1 MSQLTCTRNNCQG
14 TIDDGY
20 CDACGMAALKSQS
33 ELDLALAAT
42 ATNKPK
48 PAPSS
53 QSLKTTPNSSSV
65 TTGTGSSPTSNR
77 SRGTRR
83 SAPTVGKTSRR
94 QLGAGLVS
102 IPELPSTKP
111 ELAILAEAKVPENKR
126 FCAGCNQAAKRDKGF
141 CTKCGQKYNFVPS
154 LAPGD
159 IVGAQYQVKGAIAYG
174 GLGWIYLG
182 FDQLLSRY
190 VVLKGLLNSEDAASA
205 AVALAERQFLAA
217 VKHPNIVGIYNFVT
231 HDSEGY
237 IVMEYVGGK
246 TLKELRKERGT
257 LPVSEAIAYIHRVL
271 GSFAYLHQ
279 QGLVYCDF
287 KPDNVMLEG
296 DDIKLIDLGG
306 ARKIDDPD
314 GDIYGTVGYAAPE
327 AGEGPTIVSD
337 LFTIGRTL
345 AVLVTNI
352 SGFSTEH
359 QYTLPSAQSDPVFS
373 KQESLYRFLLKATA
387 ATADDRFQTA
397 EEMAE
402 QLLGVLRE
410 VVAAE
415 TKTPRPSTSILFD
428 GDQLVV
434 TAAGDFSPIQ
444 PSYLHLPN
452 LLIDTKD
459 AGFNAILN
467 ATMTIDLDRRI
478 EQLQRLVTQL
488 PNSIEAKL
496 RLANSLIVKGN
507 IKSAHPTIDIDRRI
521 EKLQQLVKKLP
532 NQTEVMLQLEDSLVI
547 RNNLMTADD
556 HVAADDYA
564 TAESLLEQVA
574 QQDAWDWRVE
584 WYRGKSF
591 LAQNRPQEAQA
602 TFDRVYFDLPGELA
616 PKLAFAI
623 AAEQAQNYS
632 LAAQMYE
639 LVERTDL
646 NYPTAAFGLA
656 RCRLM
661 QGDRNAAVTAL
672 QQVPPTSNLYTR
684 AKVEI
689 ARILVDRQL
698 PVATNTPEHPQ
709 PTIDEL
715 RLANQTIEALTLEG
729 IEKYRLDRQVLE
741 TALNL
746 LTSKTI
752 TAPQNLVIIGQP
764 WQEVKLRQGLEKVL
778 RSIAHLTTGPEKI
791 ALVDEANQ
799 VRPKT
804 LF

>member
-1 MSQLTCTRNNCQG
+1 
-14 TIDDGY
+14 
-20 CDACGMAALKSQS
+20 MAALKSQS
-33 ELDLALAAT
+33 ELDIALAAT
-42 ATNKPK
+42 ASNKPV
-48 PAPSS
+48 ASS
-53 QSLKTTPNSSSV
+53 QSLKTAPNSASV
-65 TTGTGSSPTSNR
+65 TSTGSSPTSNR

-83 SAPTVGKTSRR
+83 SAPTVGKSSRR

-102 IPELPSTKP
+102 IPELPSTAP
-111 ELAILAEAKVPENKR
+111 ELAVLVEAKVPENKR
-126 FCAGCNQAAKRDKGF
+126 FCAGCNTAAKRDKGF

-159 IVGAQYQVKGAIAYG
+159 VVGGQYEVKGAIAYG

-182 FDQLLSRY
+182 FDNLLSRY

-231 HDSEGY
+231 HDAEGY

-246 TLKELRKERGT
+246 TLKEIRKERGT
-257 LPVSEAIAYIHRVL
+257 LPVAEAIAYIHRVL
-271 GSFAYLHQ
+271 GAFAYLHQ
-279 QGLVYCDF
+279 LGLVYCDF

-314 GDIYGTVGYAAPE
+314 GDIYGTIGYAAPE

-359 QYTLPSAQSDPVFS
+359 QYTIPSAQSDPVFS

-387 ATADDRFQTA
+387 AAADDRFQTA

-410 VVAAE
+410 VVAVE
-415 TKTPRPSTSILFD
+415 TNTPRPANSTLFD
-428 GDQLVV
+428 GDRLAI
-434 TAAGDFSPIQ
+434 TAGGDLSQIQ

-459 AGFNAILN
+459 LGFNVVLN
-467 ATMTIDLDRRI
+467 ASMTADLDRRI
-478 EQLQRLVTQL
+478 EQLQQVVKQL
-488 PNSIEAKL
+488 PTSLEAKL
-496 RLANSLIVKGN
+496 RLANSF
-507 IKSAHPTIDIDRRI
+507 IDRCCMAVRSPQGLRYPIPIATQDYI
-521 EKLQQLVKKLP
+521 E
-532 NQTEVMLQLEDSLVI
+532 
-547 RNNLMTADD
+547 ADMC
-556 HVAADDYA
+556 
-564 TAESLLEQVA
+564 LEQVA
-574 QQDAWDWRVE
+574 QQDAWDWRVD
-584 WYRGKSF
+584 WYRGKS
-591 LAQNRPQEAQA
+591 LIAQNRPQEAQA
-602 TFDRVYFDLPGELA
+602 AFDRVYFDLPGELA

-623 AAEQAQNYS
+623 AAEQGQNYQ

-646 NYPTAAFGLA
+646 NYPTSAFGLA

-661 QGDRNAAVTAL
+661 QGDRNGAVLAL
-672 QQVPPTSNLYTR
+672 QQVPQTSNLCTR

-698 PVATNTPEHPQ
+698 PVALNSPKHPQ
-709 PTIDEL
+709 PTLAEL
-715 RLANQTIEALTLEG
+715 KSANQTVEALTLEG

-741 TALNL
+741 TALTL
-746 LTSKTI
+746 LTSKAI
-752 TAPQNLVIIGQP
+752 TAQKDLAILGQP
-764 WQEVKLRQGLEKVL
+764 LEEVKLRQGLEKVL
-778 RSIAHLTTGPEKI
+778 RSMAHLSTGDEKI
-791 ALVDEANQ
+791 LLVDEANR

>member
-1 MSQLTCTRNNCQG
+1 MSKLTCTRNNCNG

-20 CDACGMAALKSQS
+20 CDTCGLAALKSQS
-33 ELDLALAAT
+33 ELDIALAAT
-42 ATNKPK
+42 ASNKPV
-48 PAPSS
+48 ASS
-53 QSLKTTPNSSSV
+53 QSLRTTPNSASV
-65 TTGTGSSPTSNR
+65 TSTGSSPTSNR

-83 SAPTVGKTSRR
+83 SAPTVGKSSRR

-111 ELAILAEAKVPENKR
+111 ELAVLAEAKVPENKR
-126 FCAGCNQAAKRDKGF
+126 FCAGCNQAVKRDKGF

-154 LAPGD
+154 LVPGD
-159 IVGAQYQVKGAIAYG
+159 VVGGQYEVKGAIAYG

-182 FDQLLSRY
+182 FDNLLSRY

-231 HDSEGY
+231 HAAEGY

-246 TLKELRKERGT
+246 TLKEIRKERGI
-257 LPVSEAIAYIHRVL
+257 LPVAEAIAYIHRVL
-271 GSFAYLHQ
+271 GAFAYVHQ
-279 QGLVYCDF
+279 LGLVYCDF

-314 GDIYGTVGYAAPE
+314 GDIYGTIGYAAPE

-387 ATADDRFQTA
+387 AAADDRFQTA

-410 VVAAE
+410 VVAVE
-415 TKTPRPSTSILFD
+415 TNTPRPATSLLFD
-428 GDQLVV
+428 GDRLAV
-434 TAAGDFSPIQ
+434 TAGGDFSQIQ

-452 LLIDTKD
+452 LLIDTRD
-459 AGFNAILN
+459 PGFNVVLN
-467 ATMTIDLDRRI
+467 ASMTTDLHRRI
-478 EQLQRLVTQL
+478 EQLQQVVKQL
-488 PNSIEAKL
+488 PTSIEAKL
-496 RLANSLIVKGN
+496 RLANSLI
-507 IKSAHPTIDIDRRI
+507 DRAAI
-521 EKLQQLVKKLP
+521 SDTFVE
-532 NQTEVMLQLEDSLVI
+532 
-547 RNNLMTADD
+547 
-556 HVAADDYA
+556 AADDS
-564 TAESLLEQVA
+564 AEADLQLAAVA
-574 QQDAWDWRVE
+574 QQDAWDWRVD
-584 WYRGKSF
+584 WYRGKS
-591 LAQNRPQEAQA
+591 LLSQNRPQEAQA
-602 TFDRVYFDLPGELA
+602 AFDRVYFDLPGELA

-623 AAEQAQNYS
+623 AAEQGQNYK

-639 LVERTDL
+639 LVEQTDL
-646 NYPTAAFGLA
+646 NYPTSAFGLA

-661 QGDRNAAVTAL
+661 QGDRNGAVTAL
-672 QQVPPTSNLYTR
+672 QQVPQTSNLYTR
-684 AKVEI
+684 SKVEI

-698 PVATNTPEHPQ
+698 PVALNSPIHPQ
-709 PTIDEL
+709 PTIAEL
-715 RLANQTIEALTLEG
+715 KTANQTVEALTLEG
-729 IEKYRLDRQVLE
+729 IEKHRLDRQVLE

-746 LTSKTI
+746 LTSKAI
-752 TAPQNLVIIGQP
+752 TAQKDLAILGQP
-764 WQEVKLRQGLEKVL
+764 LEEVKLRQGLEKVL
-778 RSIAHLTTGPEKI
+778 RSMAHLSTGTEKI
-791 ALVDEANQ
+791 LLVDEANR

>member
-1 MSQLTCTRNNCQG
+1 MSTLTCTRNNCKG

-20 CDACGMAALKSQS
+20 CDTCGMAALKSQS
-33 ELDLALAAT
+33 ELDIALAAST
-42 ATNKPK
+42 SNQPVQA
-48 PAPSS
+48 SS
-53 QSLKTTPNSSSV
+53 QSLKTAPNSASV

-83 SAPTVGKTSRR
+83 SAPTVGKSSRR

-102 IPELPSTKP
+102 IPELPSTAP

-126 FCAGCNQAAKRDKGF
+126 FCAACNQAVKRDRGF

-154 LAPGD
+154 LVPGD
-159 IVGAQYQVKGAIAYG
+159 VVGEQYQVKGAIAYG

-182 FDQLLSRY
+182 FDKLLSRY

-217 VKHPNIVGIYNFVT
+217 LKHPNIVGIYNFVT
-231 HDSEGY
+231 HDAEGY

-246 TLKELRKERGT
+246 TLKEIRKERGK
-257 LPVSEAIAYIHRVL
+257 LPVAEAIAYIHRVL

-279 QGLVYCDF
+279 LGLVYCDF
-287 KPDNVMLEG
+287 KPDNVMLEA

-314 GDIYGTVGYAAPE
+314 GDIYGTIGYAAPE
-327 AGEGPTIVSD
+327 AGEGPTVASD

-352 SGFSTEH
+352 PGFSTEH
-359 QYTLPSAQSDPVFS
+359 QYTLPSAQSDSVFA

-387 ATADDRFQTA
+387 TAADDRFQTA

-415 TKTPRPSTSILFD
+415 TNTPRPATSILFD
-428 GDQLVV
+428 GDRLAV
-434 TAAGDFSPIQ
+434 TAGGNFSPIQ
-444 PSYLHLPN
+444 PSYLHLPHLLMDIKDPGFN
-452 LLIDTKD
+452 LVLNACMTTDIDT
-459 AGFNAILN
+459 
-467 ATMTIDLDRRI
+467 RI
-478 EQLQRLVTQL
+478 EQLTQVVKQL
-488 PNSIEAKL
+488 PTSIEAKL
-496 RLANSLIVKGN
+496 RLANSLI
-507 IKSAHPTIDIDRRI
+507 DRGHI
-521 EKLQQLVKKLP
+521 AAG
-532 NQTEVMLQLEDSLVI
+532 DY
-547 RNNLMTADD
+547 TA
-556 HVAADDYA
+556 
-564 TAESLLEQVA
+564 AELLLEKVA
-574 QQDAWDWRVE
+574 QQDAWDWRVD
-584 WYRGKSF
+584 WYRGKSL
-591 LAQNRPQEAQA
+591 LAQNQPQEAQA
-602 TFDRVYFDLPGELA
+602 AFDRVYFDLPGELA

-623 AAEQAQNYS
+623 AAEQGSNYP
-632 LAAQMYE
+632 LATQMYE

-698 PVATNTPEHPQ
+698 PVAINIPQHPE
-709 PTIDEL
+709 PTLTEL
-715 RLANQTIEALTLEG
+715 KSATQTVESLTLEG
-729 IEKYRLDRQVLE
+729 IERYRLDRQVLE
-741 TALNL
+741 TALTL
-746 LTSKTI
+746 LTSKAI
-752 TAPQNLVIIGQP
+752 TAQNNLMILGQP
-764 WQEVKLRQGLEKVL
+764 LEEVKLREGLEKVL
-778 RSIAHLTTGPEKI
+778 RSIAHLSTGDEKI
-791 ALVDEANQ
+791 LLVDEANR

>member
-1 MSQLTCTRNNCQG
+1 MSKLTCTRNNCNG

-20 CDACGMAALKSQS
+20 CDTCGMAALKSQS

-42 ATNKPK
+42 ASNKPI
-48 PAPSS
+48 ASS
-53 QSLKTTPNSSSV
+53 QSLKTTPNSASV
-65 TTGTGSSPTSNR
+65 TSTGSSPTSNR

-126 FCAGCNQAAKRDKGF
+126 FCAGCNQAVKRDKGF

-159 IVGAQYQVKGAIAYG
+159 VVGEQYEVKGAIAYG

-182 FDQLLSRY
+182 FDRLLSRY

-231 HDSEGY
+231 HDAEGY

-271 GSFAYLHQ
+271 GAFAYLHQ

-306 ARKIDDPD
+306 ARKIDDLD
-314 GDIYGTVGYAAPE
+314 GDIYGTIGYAAPE
-327 AGEGPTIVSD
+327 AGEGPTVVSD

-352 SGFSTEH
+352 SGFSTEY
-359 QYTLPSAQSDPVFS
+359 QYTLPSAQSDSVFA

-387 ATADDRFQTA
+387 TAADDRFQTA

-410 VVAAE
+410 IVAAE
-415 TKTPRPSTSILFD
+415 TNTPRPATSLLFD
-428 GDQLVV
+428 GDRLAV
-434 TAAGDFSPIQ
+434 TAGGDFSPIQ

-452 LLIDTKD
+452 LLIDAKD
-459 AGFNAILN
+459 PGFNVVLN
-467 ATMTIDLDRRI
+467 ACMTTNLDRRI
-478 EQLQRLVTQL
+478 EQLEKLIKQL
-488 PNSIEAKL
+488 PTSIEAKL
-496 RLANSLIVKGN
+496 RLANSLI
-507 IKSAHPTIDIDRRI
+507 DRGHI
-521 EKLQQLVKKLP
+521 AASDY
-532 NQTEVMLQLEDSLVI
+532 TEAEMLFE
-547 RNNLMTADD
+547 R
-556 HVAADDYA
+556 
-564 TAESLLEQVA
+564 VA
-574 QQDAWDWRVE
+574 QQDAWDWRVD
-584 WYRGKSF
+584 WYRGRSL

-602 TFDRVYFDLPGELA
+602 AFDRVYFDLPGELV

-623 AAEQAQNYS
+623 AAEQGKNYK

-646 NYPTAAFGLA
+646 NYPTSAFGLA

-661 QGDRNAAVTAL
+661 QGDRNSAVAAL
-672 QQVPPTSNLYTR
+672 QQVPPSSNLYTR

-698 PVATNTPEHPQ
+698 PVAINIPKHPQ
-709 PTIDEL
+709 PSLAEL
-715 RLANQTIEALTLEG
+715 KSANQTVEALTLEG
-729 IEKYRLDRQVLE
+729 IEKYRLDRQILE
-741 TALNL
+741 TALTL
-746 LTSKTI
+746 LTSKAI
-752 TAPQNLVIIGQP
+752 TAQNNLTILGQP
-764 WQEVKLRQGLEKVL
+764 LEEVKLRQGLEKVL
-778 RSIAHLTTGPEKI
+778 RSIAHLSTGDEKI
-791 ALVDEANQ
+791 LLVDEANQ

>member
-1 MSQLTCTRNNCQG
+1 MSTLTCTRNNCKG

-20 CDACGMAALKSQS
+20 CDTCGMAALKSQS
-33 ELDLALAAT
+33 ELDIALAAST
-42 ATNKPK
+42 SNQPVQA
-48 PAPSS
+48 SS
-53 QSLKTTPNSSSV
+53 QSLKTAPNSASV

-83 SAPTVGKTSRR
+83 SAPTVGKSSRR

-102 IPELPSTKP
+102 IPELPSTTP

-126 FCAGCNQAAKRDKGF
+126 FCAACNQAVKRDRGF

-154 LAPGD
+154 LVPGD
-159 IVGAQYQVKGAIAYG
+159 VVGEQYQVKGAIAYG

-182 FDQLLSRY
+182 FDKLLSRY

-217 VKHPNIVGIYNFVT
+217 LKHPNIVGIYNFVT
-231 HDSEGY
+231 HDAEGY

-246 TLKELRKERGT
+246 TLKEIRKERGK
-257 LPVSEAIAYIHRVL
+257 LPVAEAIAYIHRVL

-279 QGLVYCDF
+279 LGLVYCDF
-287 KPDNVMLEG
+287 KPDNVMLEA

-314 GDIYGTVGYAAPE
+314 GDIYGTIGYAAPE
-327 AGEGPTIVSD
+327 AGEGPTIASD

-352 SGFSTEH
+352 PGFSTEH
-359 QYTLPSAQSDPVFS
+359 QYTLPSAQSDSVFA

-387 ATADDRFQTA
+387 TAADDRFQTA

-415 TKTPRPSTSILFD
+415 TNTPRPATSILFD
-428 GDQLVV
+428 GDRLAV
-434 TAAGDFSPIQ
+434 TAGGDFSPIE
-444 PSYLHLPN
+444 PSYLHLPH
-452 LLIDTKD
+452 LLIDIKD
-459 AGFNAILN
+459 PGFNLVVN
-467 ATMTIDLDRRI
+467 ASMTTDIDRRI
-478 EQLQRLVTQL
+478 EQLTQVVKQL
-488 PNSIEAKL
+488 PTSIEAKL
-496 RLANSLIVKGN
+496 RLANSLI
-507 IKSAHPTIDIDRRI
+507 DRGHI
-521 EKLQQLVKKLP
+521 AAG
-532 NQTEVMLQLEDSLVI
+532 DY
-547 RNNLMTADD
+547 TA
-556 HVAADDYA
+556 
-564 TAESLLEQVA
+564 AELLLEKVA
-574 QQDAWDWRVE
+574 QQDAWDWRVD
-584 WYRGKSF
+584 WYRGKSL
-591 LAQNRPQEAQA
+591 LAQNQPQEAQA
-602 TFDRVYFDLPGELA
+602 AFDRVYFDLPGELA

-623 AAEQAQNYS
+623 AAEQGSNYP
-632 LAAQMYE
+632 LATQMYE
-639 LVERTDL
+639 IVERTDL

-698 PVATNTPEHPQ
+698 PVAINIPQHPE
-709 PTIDEL
+709 PTLTEL
-715 RLANQTIEALTLEG
+715 KSATQTVESLTLEG
-729 IEKYRLDRQVLE
+729 IERYRLDRQVLE
-741 TALNL
+741 TALTL
-746 LTSKTI
+746 LTSKAI
-752 TAPQNLVIIGQP
+752 TAQNNLMILGQP
-764 WQEVKLRQGLEKVL
+764 LEEVKLREGLEKVL
-778 RSIAHLTTGPEKI
+778 RSIAHLSTGDEKI
-791 ALVDEANQ
+791 LLVDEANR

>member
-1 MSQLTCTRNNCQG
+1 MSKLTCTRNNCNG

-20 CDACGMAALKSQS
+20 CDTCGMAALKSQS

-42 ATNKPK
+42 ASNKPVST
-48 PAPSS
+48 SS
-53 QSLKTTPNSSSV
+53 QSLKTAPNTASV
-65 TTGTGSSPTSNR
+65 TGTGSSPTNNR
-77 SRGTRR
+77 SSRGTRR
-83 SAPTVGKTSRR
+83 SAPTVGKSSRR

-102 IPELPSTKP
+102 IPELPSTAP

-126 FCAGCNQAAKRDKGF
+126 FCAGCNQAVKRDRGF

-159 IVGAQYQVKGAIAYG
+159 VVGGQYQVKGAIAYG

-182 FDQLLSRY
+182 FDNLLSRY

-231 HDSEGY
+231 HDAEGY

-246 TLKELRKERGT
+246 TLKEIRKQRGT

-271 GSFAYLHQ
+271 GAFAYLHQ
-279 QGLVYCDF
+279 LGLVYCDF

-306 ARKIDDPD
+306 ARRIDDPD
-314 GDIYGTVGYAAPE
+314 GDIYGTIGYAAPE
-327 AGEGPTIVSD
+327 AGEGPTVASD

-359 QYTLPSAQSDPVFS
+359 QYTLPSAQSDSVFAQ
-373 KQESLYRFLLKATA
+373 QESLYRFLLKATA
-387 ATADDRFQTA
+387 TAADDRFQTA

-410 VVAAE
+410 VVAVE
-415 TKTPRPSTSILFD
+415 TNTPRPATSLLFD
-428 GDQLVV
+428 GDRLAV
-434 TAAGDFSPIQ
+434 TASGDFSPIK

-452 LLIDTKD
+452 LLIDPKD
-459 AGFNAILN
+459 PGFNVVLDAS
-467 ATMTIDLDRRI
+467 MTTDRDRRI
-478 EQLQRLVTQL
+478 ERLKQVVKQL
-488 PNSIEAKL
+488 PTSIEAKL
-496 RLANSLIVKGN
+496 RLANS
-507 IKSAHPTIDIDRRI
+507 SI
-521 EKLQQLVKKLP
+521 E
-532 NQTEVMLQLEDSLVI
+532 
-547 RNNLMTADD
+547 RGA
-556 HVAADDYA
+556 
-564 TAESLLEQVA
+564 AESAGDFTEAELLLEQVA
-574 QQDAWDWRVE
+574 QQDAWDWRVD
-584 WYRGKSF
+584 WYRGKSL

-602 TFDRVYFDLPGELA
+602 AFDRVYFDLPGELA
-616 PKLAFAI
+616 PKLALAI
-623 AAEQAQNYS
+623 AAEQAQNYP

-646 NYPTAAFGLA
+646 NYPTSAFGLA

-689 ARILVDRQL
+689 ARILVDRHL
-698 PVATNTPEHPQ
+698 PVAINIPKHPQ

-715 RLANQTIEALTLEG
+715 KSATQTLEALTLEG

-746 LTSKTI
+746 LTSKAI
-752 TAPQNLVIIGQP
+752 TAQNNLLILGQP
-764 WQEVKLRQGLEKVL
+764 LEEIKLRQGLEKVL
-778 RSIAHLTTGPEKI
+778 RSIAHLSTGDEKI
-791 ALVDEANQ
+791 VLVDEANR

>member
-1 MSQLTCTRNNCQG
+1 MSTLTCTRNNCKG

-20 CDACGMAALKSQS
+20 CDTCGMAALKSQS
-33 ELDLALAAT
+33 ELDIALAAST
-42 ATNKPK
+42 SNQPVQA
-48 PAPSS
+48 SS
-53 QSLKTTPNSSSV
+53 QSLKTAPNSASV

-83 SAPTVGKTSRR
+83 SAPTVGKSSRR

-102 IPELPSTKP
+102 IPELPSTAP

-126 FCAGCNQAAKRDKGF
+126 FCAACNQAVKRDRGF

-154 LAPGD
+154 LVPGD
-159 IVGAQYQVKGAIAYG
+159 VVGEQYQVKGAIAYG

-182 FDQLLSRY
+182 FDKLLSRY

-217 VKHPNIVGIYNFVT
+217 LKHPNIVGIYNFVT
-231 HDSEGY
+231 HDAEGY

-246 TLKELRKERGT
+246 TLKEIRKERGT

-279 QGLVYCDF
+279 LGLVYCDF

-314 GDIYGTVGYAAPE
+314 GDIYGTIGYAAPE
-327 AGEGPTIVSD
+327 AGEGPTVASD

-352 SGFSTEH
+352 PGFSTEH
-359 QYTLPSAQSDPVFS
+359 QYTLPSAQSDSVFA

-387 ATADDRFQTA
+387 TAADDRFQTA

-415 TKTPRPSTSILFD
+415 TNTPRPATSILFD
-428 GDQLVV
+428 GDRLAV
-434 TAAGDFSPIQ
+434 TAGGNFSPIQ
-444 PSYLHLPN
+444 PSYLHLPHLLMDIKDPGFN
-452 LLIDTKD
+452 LVLNACMTTDIDT
-459 AGFNAILN
+459 
-467 ATMTIDLDRRI
+467 RI
-478 EQLQRLVTQL
+478 EQLTQVVKQL
-488 PNSIEAKL
+488 PTSIEAKL
-496 RLANSLIVKGN
+496 RLANSR
-507 IKSAHPTIDIDRRI
+507 IDRGHI
-521 EKLQQLVKKLP
+521 ALG
-532 NQTEVMLQLEDSLVI
+532 DY
-547 RNNLMTADD
+547 TA
-556 HVAADDYA
+556 
-564 TAESLLEQVA
+564 AEMLLEQVA
-574 QQDAWDWRVE
+574 QQDAWDWRVD
-584 WYRGKSF
+584 WYRGRSL

-602 TFDRVYFDLPGELA
+602 AFDRVYFDLPGELA

-623 AAEQAQNYS
+623 AAEQGSNYP
-632 LAAQMYE
+632 LATQMYE

-698 PVATNTPEHPQ
+698 PVAINIPQHPE
-709 PTIDEL
+709 PTLTEL
-715 RLANQTIEALTLEG
+715 KSATQTVESLTLEG
-729 IEKYRLDRQVLE
+729 IERYRLDRQVLE
-741 TALNL
+741 TALTL
-746 LTSKTI
+746 LTSKAI
-752 TAPQNLVIIGQP
+752 TAQNNLMILGQP
-764 WQEVKLRQGLEKVL
+764 LEEIKLREGLEKVL
-778 RSIAHLTTGPEKI
+778 RSIAHLSTGEEKI
-791 ALVDEANQ
+791 GLVDEANR

>member
-1 MSQLTCTRNNCQG
+1 MSKLTCTRNNCTG
-14 TIDDGY
+14 SIDDGY
-20 CDACGMAALKSQS
+20 CDACGMAVLKSQS

-42 ATNKPK
+42 ASNKPVQT
-48 PAPSS
+48 SS
-53 QSLKTTPNSSSV
+53 QSLRTAPNSASV
-65 TTGTGSSPTSNR
+65 TGTGSSPTSNR
-77 SRGTRR
+77 SSRGTRR
-83 SAPTVGKTSRR
+83 SAPTVSKTSRR

-102 IPELPSTKP
+102 IPELPSTAP
-111 ELAILAEAKVPENKR
+111 ELAILVEAKVPENKR
-126 FCAGCNQAAKRDKGF
+126 FCAGCNQAVKRDKGF

-154 LAPGD
+154 LATGD
-159 IVGAQYQVKGAIAYG
+159 VVGAQYEVKGAIAYG

-182 FDQLLSRY
+182 FDKLLSRY

-231 HDSEGY
+231 HESEGY

-246 TLKELRKERGT
+246 TLKEIRKERGI
-257 LPVSEAIAYIHRVL
+257 LPVAEAIAYIHRVL
-271 GSFAYLHQ
+271 GAFGYLHQ

-287 KPDNVMLEG
+287 KPDNIMLEG

-306 ARKIDDPD
+306 ARRLDDPD
-314 GDIYGTVGYAAPE
+314 GDIYGTIGYTAPE
-327 AGEGPTIVSD
+327 AGEGPTIVTD

-359 QYTLPSAQSDPVFS
+359 QYTLPSAQSDSVFAS
-373 KQESLYRFLLKATA
+373 QESLYRFLLKATA
-387 ATADDRFQTA
+387 PSADDRFQTA

-415 TKTPRPSTSILFD
+415 TKTPRPATSSLFD
-428 GDQLVV
+428 GDRLSV
-434 TAAGDFSPIQ
+434 TAGGDFSPIK
-444 PSYLHLPN
+444 PSYLQLPH
-452 LLIDTKD
+452 LLIDAKD
-459 AGFNAILN
+459 PGFNVILN
-467 ATMTIDLDRRI
+467 ASMTMDLDRRI
-478 EQLQRLVTQL
+478 QQLTQIVKQL
-488 PNSIEAKL
+488 PTSIEAKL
-496 RLANSLIVKGN
+496 RLANSLIDRGATE
-507 IKSAHPTIDIDRRI
+507 SAGDYTEAEMVL
-521 EKLQQLVKKLP
+521 EKV
-532 NQTEVMLQLEDSLVI
+532 VI
-547 RNNLMTADD
+547 
-556 HVAADDYA
+556 
-564 TAESLLEQVA
+564 
-574 QQDAWDWRVE
+574 QDAWDWRVD
-584 WYRGKSF
+584 WYRGKSL
-591 LAQNRPQEAQA
+591 LAQNQPQAAQA
-602 TFDRVYFDLPGELA
+602 AFDRVYFDLPGELA

-623 AAEQAQNYS
+623 AAEQGNNYP

-646 NYPTAAFGLA
+646 NYPTSAFGLA

-698 PVATNTPEHPQ
+698 PVAINLPKHPA
-709 PTIDEL
+709 PTLKEL
-715 RLANQTIEALTLEG
+715 ESATQTVEALTLAG

-746 LTSKTI
+746 LTSNAI
-752 TAPQNLVIIGQP
+752 TAQNNLMILGQP
-764 WQEVKLRQGLEKVL
+764 FQEVKLRQGLEKVL
-778 RSIAHLTTGPEKI
+778 RSIAYLSTGDEKI
-791 ALVDEANQ
+791 KLVDEANRI
-799 VRPKT
+799 RPKT

>member
-42 ATNKPK
+42 ASNKPR
-48 PAPSS
+48 PATSS
-53 QSLKTTPNSSSV
+53 QSLKTTNSSSV

-111 ELAILAEAKVPENKR
+111 ELAILVEAKVPENKR

-159 IVGAQYQVKGAIAYG
+159 IVGAQYEVKGAIAYG

-231 HDSEGY
+231 HEAEGY

-359 QYTLPSAQSDPVFS
+359 QYTLPSAQSDPIFA

-387 ATADDRFQTA
+387 TTADDRFQTA

-415 TKTPRPSTSILFD
+415 TSTPRPATSILFD
-428 GDQLVV
+428 GDRLAI
-434 TAAGDFSPIQ
+434 TGGNNFNPIQ
-444 PSYLHLPN
+444 PSHQHLPN
-452 LLIDTKD
+452 LLIDTRD
-459 AGFNAILN
+459 PAFNLVLN
-467 ATMTIDLDRRI
+467 ACMTLDIDIQID
-478 EQLQRLVTQL
+478 QLEKVITKF
-488 PNSIEAKL
+488 PYSIEAKL
-496 RLANSLIVKGN
+496 RLANSLI
-507 IKSAHPTIDIDRRI
+507 
-521 EKLQQLVKKLP
+521 
-532 NQTEVMLQLEDSLVI
+532 DSGHI
-547 RNNLMTADD
+547 TADD
-556 HVAADDYA
+556 YT
-564 TAESLLEQVA
+564 TAERLLEQVA
-574 QQDAWDWRVE
+574 QQDAWDWRVD
-584 WYRGKSF
+584 WYRGKSL
-591 LAQNRPQEAQA
+591 LAQNQPQAAQA
-602 TFDRVYFDLPGELA
+602 AFDRVYFDLPGELA

-646 NYPTAAFGLA
+646 NYPTSAFGLA

-672 QQVPPTSNLYTR
+672 QQVSPISNLYTR

-698 PVATNTPEHPQ
+698 PVATNIPEHPQ
-709 PTIDEL
+709 PTIEEL
-715 RLANQTIEALTLEG
+715 QLANQTVEALKLKG
-729 IEKYRLDRQVLE
+729 IEKYQLDRQVLE

-746 LTSKTI
+746 LTSTVI
-752 TAPQNLVIIGQP
+752 IAPQNLTIIGQP
-764 WQEVKLRQGLEKVL
+764 WQEIKLREGLEKVL
-778 RSIAHLTTGPEKI
+778 RSMAHLTTGAEKI

>member
-1 MSQLTCTRNNCQG
+1 MSTLTCTRNNCKG

-20 CDACGMAALKSQS
+20 CDTCGMAALKSQS
-33 ELDLALAAT
+33 ELDIALAAST
-42 ATNKPK
+42 SNQPVQA
-48 PAPSS
+48 SS
-53 QSLKTTPNSSSV
+53 QSLKTAPNSASV

-83 SAPTVGKTSRR
+83 SAPTVGKSSRR

-102 IPELPSTKP
+102 IPELPSTAP

-126 FCAGCNQAAKRDKGF
+126 FCAACNQAVKRDRGF

-154 LAPGD
+154 LVPGD
-159 IVGAQYQVKGAIAYG
+159 VVGEQYQVKGAIAYG

-182 FDQLLSRY
+182 FDKLLSRY

-217 VKHPNIVGIYNFVT
+217 LKHPNIVGIYNFVT
-231 HDSEGY
+231 HDAEGY

-246 TLKELRKERGT
+246 TLKEIRKERGK
-257 LPVSEAIAYIHRVL
+257 LPVAEAIAYIHRVL

-279 QGLVYCDF
+279 LGLVYCDF
-287 KPDNVMLEG
+287 KPDNVMLEA

-314 GDIYGTVGYAAPE
+314 GDIYGTIGYAAPE
-327 AGEGPTIVSD
+327 AGEGPTVASD

-352 SGFSTEH
+352 PGFSTEH
-359 QYTLPSAQSDPVFS
+359 QYTLPSAQSDSVFA

-387 ATADDRFQTA
+387 TAADDRFQTA

-415 TKTPRPSTSILFD
+415 TNTPRPATSILFD
-428 GDQLVV
+428 GDRLAV
-434 TAAGDFSPIQ
+434 TAGGDFSPIE
-444 PSYLHLPN
+444 PSYLHLPH
-452 LLIDTKD
+452 LLIDIKD
-459 AGFNAILN
+459 PGFNLVVN
-467 ATMTIDLDRRI
+467 ASMTTDIDRRI
-478 EQLQRLVTQL
+478 EQLTQVVKQL
-488 PNSIEAKL
+488 PTSIEAKL
-496 RLANSLIVKGN
+496 RLANSLI
-507 IKSAHPTIDIDRRI
+507 DRGHI
-521 EKLQQLVKKLP
+521 AAG
-532 NQTEVMLQLEDSLVI
+532 DY
-547 RNNLMTADD
+547 TA
-556 HVAADDYA
+556 
-564 TAESLLEQVA
+564 AELLLEKVA
-574 QQDAWDWRVE
+574 QQDAWDWRVD
-584 WYRGKSF
+584 WYRGKSL
-591 LAQNRPQEAQA
+591 LAQNQPQEAQA
-602 TFDRVYFDLPGELA
+602 AFDRVYFDLPGELA
-616 PKLAFAI
+616 PKLAFSI
-623 AAEQAQNYS
+623 AAEQGSNYP
-632 LAAQMYE
+632 LATQMYE
-639 LVERTDL
+639 IVERTDL

-698 PVATNTPEHPQ
+698 PVAINIPQHPE
-709 PTIDEL
+709 PTLTEL
-715 RLANQTIEALTLEG
+715 KSATQTVESLTLEG
-729 IEKYRLDRQVLE
+729 IERYRLDRQVLE
-741 TALNL
+741 TALTL
-746 LTSKTI
+746 LTSKAI
-752 TAPQNLVIIGQP
+752 TAQNNLMILGQP
-764 WQEVKLRQGLEKVL
+764 LEEVKLREGLEKVL
-778 RSIAHLTTGPEKI
+778 RSIAHLSTGAEKI
-791 ALVDEANQ
+791 VLVDEANR

>member
-1 MSQLTCTRNNCQG
+1 MSKLTCTRNNCNG

-20 CDACGMAALKSQS
+20 CDTCGMAALKSQS
-33 ELDLALAAT
+33 EIDLALAAT
-42 ATNKPK
+42 ASNK
-48 PAPSS
+48 SVQTGS
-53 QSLKTTPNSSSV
+53 QSLKTSPNSASV
-65 TTGTGSSPTSNR
+65 TSTGSSPTSNR

-83 SAPTVGKTSRR
+83 SAPTVGKSSRR

-102 IPELPSTKP
+102 IPELPSTAP

-126 FCAGCNQAAKRDKGF
+126 FCAGCNQAVKRDRGF

-154 LAPGD
+154 LVPGD
-159 IVGAQYQVKGAIAYG
+159 VVGEQYQVKGAIAYG

-182 FDQLLSRY
+182 FDRLLSRY

-217 VKHPNIVGIYNFVT
+217 VKHSNIVGIYNFVT
-231 HDSEGY
+231 HDAEGY

-246 TLKELRKERGT
+246 TLKEIRKERGT
-257 LPVSEAIAYIHRVL
+257 LPVAEAIAYIHRVL
-271 GSFAYLHQ
+271 GAFAYLHQ

-314 GDIYGTVGYAAPE
+314 GDIYGTIGYAAPE
-327 AGEGPTIVSD
+327 AGEGPTVLSD

-359 QYTLPSAQSDPVFS
+359 QYTLPSAQSDPVFA

-387 ATADDRFQTA
+387 TAADDRFQSA

-415 TKTPRPSTSILFD
+415 TNTPRPATSSLFD
-428 GDQLVV
+428 GDRLVV
-434 TAAGDFSPIQ
+434 TAGGDFSPIE

-452 LLIDTKD
+452 VFIDAKD
-459 AGFNAILN
+459 PGFNVILN
-467 ATMTIDLDRRI
+467 ASMTIDLDRRI
-478 EQLQRLVTQL
+478 EQLQQVVKQSPT
-488 PNSIEAKL
+488 SIEAKL
-496 RLANSLIVKGN
+496 RLANSLI
-507 IKSAHPTIDIDRRI
+507 DRGAA
-521 EKLQQLVKKLP
+521 EF
-532 NQTEVMLQLEDSLVI
+532 LEDF
-547 RNNLMTADD
+547 TE
-556 HVAADDYA
+556 
-564 TAESLLEQVA
+564 AEILLERVA
-574 QQDAWDWRVE
+574 QQDAWDWRVD
-584 WYRGKSF
+584 WYRGKSL
-591 LAQNRPQEAQA
+591 LAQNRPQEAQSA
-602 TFDRVYFDLPGELA
+602 FDRVYFDLPGELA

-623 AAEQAQNYS
+623 AAEQGQNYQ

-646 NYPTAAFGLA
+646 NYPTSAFGLA

-661 QGDRNAAVTAL
+661 QGNRNAAVTAL

-689 ARILVDRQL
+689 TRILVDRQL
-698 PVATNTPEHPQ
+698 PVALNSRQHPQ
-709 PTIDEL
+709 PSLTEL
-715 RLANQTIEALTLEG
+715 KSATETVETLTLEG

-741 TALNL
+741 TALTL
-746 LTSKTI
+746 LTSKAI
-752 TAPQNLVIIGQP
+752 TAQNNLMILGQP
-764 WQEVKLRQGLEKVL
+764 LDEIKLRQGLEKVL
-778 RSIAHLTTGPEKI
+778 RSIAHLSTGDEKI
-791 ALVDEANQ
+791 RLVDEANR

>member
-1 MSQLTCTRNNCQG
+1 
-14 TIDDGY
+14 
-20 CDACGMAALKSQS
+20 MAALKSQS
-33 ELDLALAAT
+33 ELDSALAAS
-42 ATNKPK
+42 ASNQPVQ
-48 PAPSS
+48 ASS
-53 QSLKTTPNSSSV
+53 QSLKTAPNSASV

-83 SAPTVGKTSRR
+83 SAPTVGKSSRR

-102 IPELPSTKP
+102 IPELPSTAP

-126 FCAGCNQAAKRDKGF
+126 FCAACNQSVKRDRGF

-154 LAPGD
+154 LVPGD
-159 IVGAQYQVKGAIAYG
+159 VVGGQYQVKGAIAYG

-182 FDQLLSRY
+182 FDKLLTRY

-217 VKHPNIVGIYNFVT
+217 LKHPNIVGIYNFVT
-231 HDSEGY
+231 HDAEGY

-246 TLKELRKERGT
+246 TLKEIRKERGT

-279 QGLVYCDF
+279 LGLVYCDF

-314 GDIYGTVGYAAPE
+314 GDIYGTIGYAAPE
-327 AGEGPTIVSD
+327 AGEGPTVASD

-352 SGFSTEH
+352 PGFSTEH
-359 QYTLPSAQSDPVFS
+359 QYTLPSAQSDSVFA

-387 ATADDRFQTA
+387 TAADDRFQTA

-415 TKTPRPSTSILFD
+415 TNTPRPATSILFD
-428 GDQLVV
+428 GDRLAV
-434 TAAGDFSPIQ
+434 TAGGNFSPIE
-444 PSYLHLPN
+444 PSYLHLPDLLVDAKDPGFN
-452 LLIDTKD
+452 LVLNACMTTDIDTR
-459 AGFNAILN
+459 
-467 ATMTIDLDRRI
+467 ID
-478 EQLQRLVTQL
+478 RLTQVVKQL
-488 PNSIEAKL
+488 PTSIEAKL
-496 RLANSLIVKGN
+496 RLANSLI
-507 IKSAHPTIDIDRRI
+507 DRGHI
-521 EKLQQLVKKLP
+521 AAG
-532 NQTEVMLQLEDSLVI
+532 DY
-547 RNNLMTADD
+547 TA
-556 HVAADDYA
+556 
-564 TAESLLEQVA
+564 AELLLEKVA
-574 QQDAWDWRVE
+574 QQDAWDWRVD
-584 WYRGKSF
+584 WYRGKSL
-591 LAQNRPQEAQA
+591 LAQNQPQEAQA
-602 TFDRVYFDLPGELA
+602 AFDRVYFDLPGELA

-623 AAEQAQNYS
+623 AAEQGSNYP
-632 LAAQMYE
+632 LATQMYE
-639 LVERTDL
+639 IVERTDL

-698 PVATNTPEHPQ
+698 PVAINIPQHPE
-709 PTIDEL
+709 PTLTEL
-715 RLANQTIEALTLEG
+715 KSATQTVESLTLEG
-729 IEKYRLDRQVLE
+729 IERYRLDRQVLE
-741 TALNL
+741 TALTL
-746 LTSKTI
+746 LTSKAI
-752 TAPQNLVIIGQP
+752 TAQNNLMILGQP
-764 WQEVKLRQGLEKVL
+764 LEEVKLREGLEKVL
-778 RSIAHLTTGPEKI
+778 RSIAHLSTGDEKVLLI
-791 ALVDEANQ
+791 DEANR

>member
-1 MSQLTCTRNNCQG
+1 MSKLTCTRNNCHG

-20 CDACGMAALKSQS
+20 CDTCGMAALKSSVALDPALGAIVSSKPVQTSPQS
-33 ELDLALAAT
+33 FKT
-42 ATNKPK
+42 A
-48 PAPSS
+48 
-53 QSLKTTPNSSSV
+53 PNSASV

-83 SAPTVGKTSRR
+83 STPTVGRSSRR

-102 IPELPSTKP
+102 IPELPSTAP
-111 ELAILAEAKVPENKR
+111 ELAVLAEAKVPENKR
-126 FCAGCNQAAKRDKGF
+126 FCAGCNQAVKRDRGF

-159 IVGAQYQVKGAIAYG
+159 VVGEQYEVKGAIAYG

-182 FDQLLSRY
+182 FDKLLSRY

-231 HDSEGY
+231 HAAEGY

-246 TLKELRKERGT
+246 TLKELRQERGV
-257 LPVSEAIAYIHRVL
+257 LPVAEAIAYIHRVL
-271 GSFAYLHQ
+271 GAFAYLHQ

-306 ARKIDDPD
+306 ARRIDDPD
-314 GDIYGTVGYAAPE
+314 GDIYGTIGYTAPE
-327 AGEGPTIVSD
+327 AGEGPTIVTD

-359 QYTLPSAQSDPVFS
+359 QYTLPSAQSDRVFAS
-373 KQESLYRFLLKATA
+373 QESLYRFLLKATA
-387 ATADDRFQTA
+387 PAADDRFQTA

-415 TKTPRPSTSILFD
+415 TNTPRPATSSVFD
-428 GDQLVV
+428 GDRLSV
-434 TAAGDFSPIQ
+434 TAGSDFSPIK
-444 PSYLHLPN
+444 PSYWHLPH
-452 LLIDTKD
+452 LLIDAKD
-459 AGFNAILN
+459 PGFNVVLN
-467 ATMTIDLDRRI
+467 TSMTTNLDRRI
-478 EQLQRLVTQL
+478 EKLAQAVKQL
-488 PNSIEAKL
+488 PTSIEAKL
-496 RLANSLIVKGN
+496 RLVNNL
-507 IKSAHPTIDIDRRI
+507 IDRG
-521 EKLQQLVKKLP
+521 
-532 NQTEVMLQLEDSLVI
+532 
-547 RNNLMTADD
+547 
-556 HVAADDYA
+556 A
-564 TAESLLEQVA
+564 TASASDFTEAEMLLEQVA
-574 QQDAWDWRVE
+574 IQDAWDWRVD
-584 WYRGKSF
+584 WYRGKSL
-591 LAQNRPQEAQA
+591 LAQNQHQA
-602 TFDRVYFDLPGELA
+602 ARVAFDRVYFDLPGELA
-616 PKLAFAI
+616 PKLAVAI
-623 AAEQAQNYS
+623 AAEQGNDYS
-632 LAAQMYE
+632 LAAQMYQ

-656 RCRLM
+656 RCHLM
-661 QGDRNAAVTAL
+661 QGNRNDAVTAL

-684 AKVEI
+684 AKVEV

-698 PVATNTPEHPQ
+698 PVAINMPQHPQ
-709 PTIDEL
+709 PTLKEL
-715 RLANQTIEALTLEG
+715 ESATQTVESLTLEG

-746 LTSKTI
+746 LISKAI
-752 TAPQNLVIIGQP
+752 TAQNNLIILGQP
-764 WQEVKLRQGLEKVL
+764 LQEIKLRQGLEKVL
-778 RSIAHLTTGPEKI
+778 RSIAHLSTGDEKI
-791 ALVDEANQ
+791 LLVDEANR

>member
-1 MSQLTCTRNNCQG
+1 MSKLTCTRNNCNG

-42 ATNKPK
+42 ASNKPVQT
-48 PAPSS
+48 SS
-53 QSLKTTPNSSSV
+53 QSLKTAPNSAAV
-65 TTGTGSSPTSNR
+65 TTGTGSSPTHNR
-77 SRGTRR
+77 SSRGNRR
-83 SAPTVGKTSRR
+83 SAPTVGKSSRR

-102 IPELPSTKP
+102 IPELPSTVP

-126 FCAGCNQAAKRDKGF
+126 FCAGCNQAVKRDKGF
-141 CTKCGQKYNFVPS
+141 CSKCGQKYNFVPS

-159 IVGAQYQVKGAIAYG
+159 VLGEQYQVKGAIAYG

-182 FDQLLSRY
+182 FDKLLSRY

-231 HDSEGY
+231 HEAEGY

-246 TLKELRKERGT
+246 TLKEIRKERGT

-271 GSFAYLHQ
+271 GAFAYLHQ
-279 QGLVYCDF
+279 LGLVYCDF

-314 GDIYGTVGYAAPE
+314 GDIYGTIGYAAPE

-359 QYTLPSAQSDPVFS
+359 QYTLPSAQSDSVFV

-387 ATADDRFQTA
+387 TAADDRFQTA

-415 TKTPRPSTSILFD
+415 TNTPRPATSSLFD
-428 GDQLVV
+428 GDRLSV
-434 TAAGDFSPIQ
+434 TAGGDLSQIK
-444 PSYLHLPN
+444 PSYLHLPH
-452 LLIDTKD
+452 LLIDAKD
-459 AGFNAILN
+459 LGFNVILN
-467 ATMTIDLDRRI
+467 ASMTTNLDRRI
-478 EQLQRLVTQL
+478 EQLTQVVKQL
-488 PNSIEAKL
+488 PTSIEAKL
-496 RLANSLIVKGN
+496 RLANSLIDRGA
-507 IKSAHPTIDIDRRI
+507 IESAGDY
-521 EKLQQLVKKLP
+521 
-532 NQTEVMLQLEDSLVI
+532 TE
-547 RNNLMTADD
+547 
-556 HVAADDYA
+556 
-564 TAESLLEQVA
+564 AEMLLEKVA
-574 QQDAWDWRVE
+574 QQDAWDWRVD
-584 WYRGKSF
+584 WYRGKSL

-602 TFDRVYFDLPGELA
+602 AFDRVYFDLPGELA

-623 AAEQAQNYS
+623 AAEQGNNHP

-639 LVERTDL
+639 LVARTDL

-698 PVATNTPEHPQ
+698 PVAINIPKHPQ
-709 PTIDEL
+709 PTLTEL
-715 RLANQTIEALTLEG
+715 KSATQTVEALTLEG
-729 IEKYRLDRQVLE
+729 IERYRLDRQVLE

-746 LTSKTI
+746 LTSKAI
-752 TAPQNLVIIGQP
+752 TAQNNLLILGQP
-764 WQEVKLRQGLEKVL
+764 LEEVKLREGLEKVL
-778 RSIAHLTTGPEKI
+778 RSIAHLSTGDEKI
-791 ALVDEANQ
+791 LLVDEANR

>member
-1 MSQLTCTRNNCQG
+1 
-14 TIDDGY
+14 
-20 CDACGMAALKSQS
+20 MASLKSQS
-33 ELDLALAAT
+33 ELDIALAAS
-42 ATNKPK
+42 ASNQPVQ
-48 PAPSS
+48 ASS
-53 QSLKTTPNSSSV
+53 QSLKTAPNSASV

-83 SAPTVGKTSRR
+83 SAPTVGKSSRR

-102 IPELPSTKP
+102 IPELPSTAP

-126 FCAGCNQAAKRDKGF
+126 FCAACNQAVKRDRGF

-154 LAPGD
+154 LVPGD
-159 IVGAQYQVKGAIAYG
+159 VVGEQYEVKGAIAYG

-182 FDQLLSRY
+182 FDKLLSRY

-217 VKHPNIVGIYNFVT
+217 LKHPNIVGIYNFVT
-231 HDSEGY
+231 HDAEGY

-246 TLKELRKERGT
+246 TLKEIRKERGK
-257 LPVSEAIAYIHRVL
+257 LPVAEAIAYIHRVL

-279 QGLVYCDF
+279 LGLVYCDF
-287 KPDNVMLEG
+287 KPDNVMLEA

-314 GDIYGTVGYAAPE
+314 GDIYGTIGYAAPE
-327 AGEGPTIVSD
+327 AGEGPTIASD

-345 AVLVTNI
+345 AVLITNI
-352 SGFSTEH
+352 PGFSTEH
-359 QYTLPSAQSDPVFS
+359 QYTLPSAQSDSVFA

-387 ATADDRFQTA
+387 TAADDRFQTA

-415 TKTPRPSTSILFD
+415 TNTPRPATSILFD
-428 GDQLVV
+428 GDRLAV
-434 TAAGDFSPIQ
+434 TAGGDFSPIE
-444 PSYLHLPN
+444 PSYLHLPH
-452 LLIDTKD
+452 LLIDIKD
-459 AGFNAILN
+459 PGFNVILN
-467 ATMTIDLDRRI
+467 ASMTTDLDTRI
-478 EQLQRLVTQL
+478 EQLTQVVKQL
-488 PNSIEAKL
+488 PTSIEAKL
-496 RLANSLIVKGN
+496 RLANSR
-507 IKSAHPTIDIDRRI
+507 IDRGHI
-521 EKLQQLVKKLP
+521 AWGEY
-532 NQTEVMLQLEDSLVI
+532 
-547 RNNLMTADD
+547 TA
-556 HVAADDYA
+556 
-564 TAESLLEQVA
+564 AEMLLEQVA
-574 QQDAWDWRVE
+574 QQDAWDWRVD
-584 WYRGKSF
+584 WYRGRSL
-591 LAQNRPQEAQA
+591 LAQDRPQEAQA
-602 TFDRVYFDLPGELA
+602 AFDRVYFDLPGELA

-623 AAEQAQNYS
+623 AAEQGSNYP
-632 LAAQMYE
+632 LATQMYE

-698 PVATNTPEHPQ
+698 PVAINIPQHPE
-709 PTIDEL
+709 PTLTEL
-715 RLANQTIEALTLEG
+715 KSATQTVESLTLEG
-729 IEKYRLDRQVLE
+729 IERYRLDRQVLE
-741 TALNL
+741 TALTL
-746 LTSKTI
+746 LTSKAI
-752 TAPQNLVIIGQP
+752 TAQNNLMILGQP
-764 WQEVKLRQGLEKVL
+764 LEEVKLREGLEKVL
-778 RSIAHLTTGPEKI
+778 RSIAHLSTGDEKI
-791 ALVDEANQ
+791 LLVDEANR